1 MELRA
6 LFGYEWGDEI
16 GGPIAVT
23 VPTGDTLVDLSCA
36 YSVTTPSNRS
46 GAKRP
51 RNFLGT
57 SAGYSPRRL
66 LVRRRRGGHEKTRTL
81 GFRDRG
87 DRVGSDRQPF
97 FTFHRSTVTGLRIEL
112 VSRVAQPR
120 LQRCWTRPDTSADEF
135 RTV

>member
-23 VPTGDTLVDLSCA
+23 VPTGDTVVDLSCA

-66 LVRRRRGGHEKTRTL
+66 LVRRRRGGHEKLVRW
-81 GFRDRG
+81 GFVTEATG
-87 DRVGSDRQPF
+87 WVPTGS
-97 FTFHRSTVTGLRIEL
+97 RSSPSIAAR
-112 VSRVAQPR
+112 
-120 LQRCWTRPDTSADEF
+120 
-135 RTV
+135 